1 VLLQWKVKRCSKRP
15 TPEIERLIHGEFEDA
30 KVFRKYA
37 RNINN
42 AVSMSSLKTSR
53 PEGLQFSGVIF
64 EGKIYHL
71 IGPRDPNI
79 NETPKFAQLYIH
91 DSADELVIRY
101 ESMFIP
107 VNTSNRIKETLKRI
121 LEDIVSEIKQFNP
134 FVRDFKML
142 RDIPSDRFAEGK
154 IVISAKR
161 RPQGQHER
169 VYNEFHKTNSDY
181 P

>member
-1 VLLQWKVKRCSKRP
+1 MEHDCSRLHAFFPRP
-15 TPEIERLIHGEFEDA
+15 TPEIERLIHVEFEDA

-71 IGPRDPNI
+71 IGPRDPNM
-79 NETPKFAQLYIH
+79 NETPKFEQLYIH

-101 ESMFIP
+101 ESLFIP
-107 VNTSNRIKETLKRI
+107 VNTSNRIKL
-121 LEDIVSEIKQFNP
+121 
-134 FVRDFKML
+134 
-142 RDIPSDRFAEGK
+142 
-154 IVISAKR
+154 
-161 RPQGQHER
+161 
-169 VYNEFHKTNSDY
+169 
-181 P
+181 